1 MKEKYSYTILYE
13 ERKLIMIQL
22 KSLKFIKIYLFLIK
36 IIFKYNSQVKKL
48 LIHFSF
54 IGTKKIDFDS
64 IKIFKIHE
72 NILILNK
79 IILKYNS
86 QK

>member
-36 IIFKYNSQVKKL
+36 IIFKYNYQVKKL
-48 LIHFSF
+48 FIHFFF
-54 IGTKKIDFDS
+54 IGTKKIDSDS

-72 NILILNK
+72 NILIFNK